1 VVLWVRKP
9 IEKQN
14 SKEGGKQ
21 MMVEPKTKP
30 GIKTTEFWMTI
41 AANLVGILI
50 LTGVFTPVAA
60 AVYLILAEKVCGLL
74 LMAVPIGFY
83 IYSRVKAKLF
93 TIGDIP
99 WDKIA
104 DLIDN
109 FKAVAEQVE
118 SMKKDNEAK
127 SNDEEK

>member
-1 VVLWVRKP
+1 MAELKKV
-9 IEKQN
+9 
-14 SKEGGKQ
+14 EG
-21 MMVEPKTKP
+21 PTAKP

-74 LMAVPIGFY
+74 LMAVPIGLY
-83 IYSRVKAKLF
+83 IYSRIKAKLF
-93 TIGDIP
+93 TMSDIP
-99 WDKIA
+99 WDQIPTMV
-104 DLIDN
+104 DN
-109 FKAVAEQVE
+109 VNAITEQIE